1 MRLSSLAI
9 CATAFFNV
17 ISSEPPNAARSLPT
31 NQYAVSSYNQ
41 RSPLHTSV
49 AENKWN
55 RNLHKKI
62 FICANINW
70 CRRRREWDARNLTF
84 FYLGVSASHGRVNK
98 KHVCSNEK
106 WKESE
111 SLRHCSISMH
121 ETIKKSLLLIARRR
135 ERERLSHK
143 RKFAA
148 IESRKASLGIHQA
161 FVSAIPG
168 QSHACFVGGVV
179 CTKCHHSLVEKQLKF
194 GPRSGGRGLMIG
206 FASISKQKQKFRT
219 LCSRFCKL
227 ESSANCKRFPPT
239 LLSSHIS
246 FFWIVSLPF
255 IENADYFAW
264 RLLNALFVIALRVNK
279 YFDRLQRIL
288 IDRYVRFVW

>member
-1 MRLSSLAI
+1 MRLSLLAI

-31 NQYAVSSYNQ
+31 NQYAASSYNK

-84 FYLGVSASHGRVNK
+84 FYLCVSASHGRMNT
-98 KHVCSNEK
+98 KHMCSNEK

-111 SLRHCSISMH
+111 SLRHCSISMQ
-121 ETIKKSLLLIARRR
+121 ETIKKSLLLIAGGR
-135 ERERLSHK
+135 ESERLTHK

-148 IESRKASLGIHQA
+148 IKSRKASLGIHQA

-168 QSHACFVGGVV
+168 QLHACFVGGVV
-179 CTKCHHSLVEKQLKF
+179 CTKCHHSLVEKHRKF
-194 GPRSGGRGLMIG
+194 GLRSGGWGLMIG
-206 FASISKQKQKFRT
+206 FASISKQKQKFQ
-219 LCSRFCKL
+219 CS
-227 ESSANCKRFPPT
+227 
-239 LLSSHIS
+239 
-246 FFWIVSLPF
+246 
-255 IENADYFAW
+255 
-264 RLLNALFVIALRVNK
+264 NALFAVLQARKFCELQTLPADVAFK
-279 YFDRLQRIL
+279 SYFILLNRFASIHRKCRLFCLTFAKCAVCYCFTI
-288 IDRYVRFVW
+288 